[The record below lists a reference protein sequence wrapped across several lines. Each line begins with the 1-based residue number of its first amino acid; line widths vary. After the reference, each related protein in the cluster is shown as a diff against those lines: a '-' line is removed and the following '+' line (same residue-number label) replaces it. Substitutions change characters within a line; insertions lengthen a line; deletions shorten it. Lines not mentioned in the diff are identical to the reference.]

1 MDLIPSIY
9 SSSQERPT
17 QASSSSSSSQKRK
30 LDSQVSVTD
39 LKERASTFH
48 SLCFPVLSKTKHKAP
63 CRIMFHILKDW
74 LRYSKEDIHNKS
86 NELTQLVSERLSQS
100 PQGDSARFELVKSI
114 IKSETN
120 QSVIIRQRCL
130 SPNDTQFKPIKTMD
144 LTTGEEFV
152 IHEELNSNNPRQSV
166 GIKVELNGNGIDSF
180 QTHLKSLAKS
190 TGMRIFE
197 LGVYKETKAH
207 SAMIIHDKKTTYI
220 VDPTTKT
227 GVFSNM
233 SYYLSVKNNDFNIDG
248 DSIILNILPE
258 NISVEPPLK
267 ITKFKLETP
276 IQTKFII
283 NEGND
288 TDINT
293 KLSDLPKNTSINK
306 LILGNKVTCSNDT
319 LKLIAKKMQG
329 LNVLQLGHNVTC
341 SDDTL
346 KLIAQNMRGLN
357 ILNLGPYVTCSDDTL
372 KLIAKNMSG
381 LNILNLGLNVTCS
394 DSTLTLIA
402 KNTVGLRVLGLGNN
416 VICAD
421 STLKLMAQ
429 NMVGLKMLNLG
440 EKVMCSDK
448 TLKLMAQNMVGLNN
462 LYLGSYVICSDET
475 LKLIAQNMVGLKMLN
490 FGNKVSCSDDTLKL
504 IAQNM
509 VGLKALYLG
518 NNVTC
523 FDDTLEL
530 IAQKMNGLMALQ
542 IRSNVIC
549 SDNTLK
555 LIAKNMRGLRMLN
568 LGNNVSCS
576 DSTLKMIAQKMRE
589 LKLLNLGNNVICSD
603 DTLKLIAQNMS
614 GLKLLNLGNNV
625 ICSNDTA
632 SDIKKCCTENLNFSV
647 SSKTTISQHSKHLL
661 STEDSLI

>member
-1 MDLIPSIY
+1 M
-9 SSSQERPT
+9 
-17 QASSSSSSSQKRK
+17 
-30 LDSQVSVTD
+30 TD

-207 SAMIIHDKKTTYI
+207 SAMIIHDEKTTYI

-233 SYYLSVKNNDFNIDG
+233 SDYLSVKNDDFNIDG

-267 ITKFKLETP
+267 ITKFKSETS
-276 IQTKFII
+276 IQTEFII

-293 KLSDLPKNTSINK
+293 KLSDLPENTSINK

-372 KLIAKNMSG
+372 KLIA
-381 LNILNLGLNVTCS
+381 
-394 DSTLTLIA
+394 
-402 KNTVGLRVLGLGNN
+402 
-416 VICAD
+416 
-421 STLKLMAQ
+421 
-429 NMVGLKMLNLG
+429 
-440 EKVMCSDK
+440 
-448 TLKLMAQNMVGLNN
+448 
-462 LYLGSYVICSDET
+462 
-475 LKLIAQNMVGLKMLN
+475 
-490 FGNKVSCSDDTLKL
+490 
-504 IAQNM
+504 QNM

-555 LIAKNMRGLRMLN
+555 LIAQNMRGLRMLN

-632 SDIKKCCTENLNFSV
+632 SDIKKCCTENLNFRV
-647 SSKTTISQHSKHLL
+647 SSKTTISQYSKHLL